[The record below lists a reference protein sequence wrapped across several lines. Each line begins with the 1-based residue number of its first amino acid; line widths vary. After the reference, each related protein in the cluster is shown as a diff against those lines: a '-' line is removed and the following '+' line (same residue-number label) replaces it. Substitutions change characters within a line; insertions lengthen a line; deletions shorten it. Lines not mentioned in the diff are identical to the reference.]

1 MVRLTKTSS
10 ESLGN
15 FNEPKLSASSM
26 TEITEVKDT
35 TTIKNIFAKNAELS
49 NALI

>member
-1 MVRLTKTSS
+1 
-10 ESLGN
+10 
-15 FNEPKLSASSM
+15 M

-49 NALI
+49 NALIWHLHHSKL